1 MTAIAC
7 RAALVAA
14 CLFLFAIPS
23 SAQQPAEPAPAAD
36 SYLPPARFI
45 AKEPEPR
52 RAAAANPAP
61 ARTGAAAAPAAS
73 APKTIGLI
81 SVVGENFYV
90 KRVGITV
97 FGNEEQIF
105 PVNGWRVDDK
115 VAASTAR
122 LLKKNFKL
130 KRIQIPAGAF
140 KAFRDGDFLFKSFDA
155 ELAKFIAQYT
165 AGQKCNYYLLVSP
178 GYSQIASTNQ
188 GIYGLGVV
196 RLDNLFS
203 PSEYIHAL
211 SMLTVY
217 DPQMKQ
223 IRSEFATMGQETFM
237 VALRGPHQELKDPGK
252 LPPEP
257 KATVDDPRA
266 QKIAWELLDK
276 SLAMTLP
283 KLFAAN

>member
-7 RAALVAA
+7 RAALLAA
-14 CLFLFAIPS
+14 CFFLFAIPS
-23 SAQQPAEPAPAAD
+23 NAEQPAPEAD

-45 AKEPEPR
+45 AKEPETR
-52 RAAAANPAP
+52 RSAAADPAP
-61 ARTGAAAAPAAS
+61 ATTAAAPAAP
-73 APKTIGLI
+73 AAKTIGLI
-81 SVVGENFYV
+81 SVVGENFHV
-90 KRVGITV
+90 KTVGITV

-105 PVNGWRVDDK
+105 PVTGWKVDDK

-140 KAFRDGDFLFKSFDA
+140 KAFRDGDFLFKSFET
-155 ELAKFIAQYT
+155 ELAKFIGQYT
-165 AGQKCNYYLLVSP
+165 AGQKCDYYLLVSP
-178 GYSQIASTNQ
+178 GYSQIGNSNQ

-203 PSEYIHAL
+203 PGEYVHAL

-223 IRSEFATMGQETFM
+223 LRSEFATMGQETFL
-237 VALRGPHQELKDPGK
+237 VAVRGPHQEMKDPGK
-252 LPPEP
+252 LPPQP
-257 KATVDDPRA
+257 KAAMEDPRA